1 MEQSHV
7 ARGPARG
14 AALRAKPR
22 SVQAAWRSAEGAL
35 PRWARVDKQL
45 QATPSSA
52 VVSQIRRTTMNDW
65 QRETRADYHRK
76 GFASRS
82 GYGRSPALVIV
93 DFIKG
98 FTDPTTDRK

>member
-1 MEQSHV
+1 
-7 ARGPARG
+7 
-14 AALRAKPR
+14 
-22 SVQAAWRSAEGAL
+22 
-35 PRWARVDKQL
+35 
-45 QATPSSA
+45 
-52 VVSQIRRTTMNDW
+52 MNDW

-98 FTDPTTDRK
+98 FTDPTTPLGGDFAWANFRFSTPRLHTRPICMTRASS